1 MPLHTK
7 QFKNNNKNQPN
18 KQGEKKK
25 TKKTNTKWSLFCW
38 IENSEEMKV
47 RTQWQL

>member
-25 TKKTNTKWSLFCW
+25 TKKKQHKMITVLLNRK
-38 IENSEEMKV
+38 
-47 RTQWQL
+47 Q

>member
-25 TKKTNTKWSLFCW
+25 QKKP
-38 IENSEEMKV
+38 
-47 RTQWQL
+47 TQNDHCFVE